1 MPNRKNLNGIPHNIT
16 KSFSGT
22 ERYYNRGYMRDWSL
36 NAAKQLQLAEAS
48 LDVMQASFSP
58 KQLNIRP
65 LILNA
70 QELKEILHKAL
81 TANGF
86 DQNFIKEAVI
96 DFQFP
101 NLKSHNSSFYCFPYL
116 IDIDGKRYEVDKI
129 MEEGLEPGFD
139 PFEES
144 NIYPTK
150 SKTDVL
156 SMIKKFRMIIKTHNK
171 SEKYK

>member
-1 MPNRKNLNGIPHNIT
+1 MPKRKNLNGIPHNMT
-16 KSFSGT
+16 KSFFGT
-22 ERYYNRGYMRDWSL
+22 ARYYNGGYMGDWLL
-36 NAAKQLQLAEAS
+36 NAAKQLHLAEAS
-48 LDVMQASFSP
+48 LDVLKASFSP

-70 QELKEILHKAL
+70 QELKEIIDKEL

-101 NLKSHNSSFYCFPYL
+101 ESKVHNTRFYCYPYL
-116 IDIDGKRYEVDKI
+116 IDIDDKRYEGGRI
-129 MEEGLEPGFD
+129 MEEGLETEFD
-139 PFEES
+139 PFKKS

-150 SKTDVL
+150 SETGVL
-156 SMIKKFRMIIKTHNK
+156 SMIKKFLG
-171 SEKYK
+171 

>member
-1 MPNRKNLNGIPHNIT
+1 MPKRKNLNGIPHNIT
-16 KSFSGT
+16 KSFFGT
-22 ERYYNRGYMRDWSL
+22 ERYYNGGYMGDWLL
-36 NAAKQLQLAEAS
+36 NAAKQLHLAEAS
-48 LDVMQASFSP
+48 LDVLQSSFSP

-70 QELKEILHKAL
+70 QELKEIIDKEL

-86 DQNFIKEAVI
+86 DQDFIEEAVI

-101 NLKSHNSSFYCFPYL
+101 NFKVHNTRFYCSPYL
-116 IDIDGKRYEVDKI
+116 IDINGKRYEGGRI
-129 MEEGLEPGFD
+129 MEEGLEPEFD

-150 SKTDVL
+150 SKTGVL
-156 SMIKKFRMIIKTHNK
+156 SMIKKFLG
-171 SEKYK
+171 